1 VHEVDTKECEMTT
14 AVGIK
19 MLKENLS
26 AYVALAA
33 KGERV
38 IITDRGREV
47 AELGPLSADRQAMMA
62 LVEAGVASWSG
73 RKPTLPSPL
82 PIDVDLAGAVLED
95 RR

>member
-1 VHEVDTKECEMTT
+1 MTT
-14 AVGIK
+14 SVGIK

-26 AYVALAA
+26 AYVALAVQ
-33 KGERV
+33 GEHI

-82 PIDVDLAGAVLED
+82 PIDVDMAGAIIED

>member
-1 VHEVDTKECEMTT
+1 MTV

-26 AYVALAA
+26 AYVARAVQ
-33 KGERV
+33 GEHF

-47 AELGPLSADRQAMMA
+47 AELGPLSAERAGMQALIA
-62 LVEAGVASWSG
+62 AGVVRWSG
-73 RKPTLPSPL
+73 RKPTLSAPL